1 MVDNCAIEK
10 KFLPDVPWLISVG
23 DVQYGMLSKGNPCN
37 RYSAQ
42 SRAVFP
48 RSYCTISAP
57 VRTAPMRPCLSTWW
71 QQNWEANLSRWET
84 AEIEAWYGHC
94 VIPCNL
100 KRPKT
105 LHACRRSLGED
116 VAKNTFHLRKIV
128 GFLFTSFFLCWFVW
142 VFVLCFC
149 SLFVYD
155 VAFYCFCPSL
165 TEVNRTIRDFQ
176 NHSLHA
182 DVYAK
187 SLIAILRTAFTVVS
201 IFDTV
206 NASSLSS
213 QANITNKNWTLNKS
227 SRQPSAQE
235 CSFSSQHHI
244 YEPISVVKALWKNI
258 CVVYSPV
265 STNIQ
270 FKVFLILFGRSPRVL
285 MVDVFLVLRWT
296 LEEPLGSFCR

>member
-187 SLIAILRTAFTVVS
+187 SWLLYYEQHLLSLVFSIRLTRVHYHLRQILLTKIEHWINRQDSHQRKNARFR
-201 IFDTV
+201 V
-206 NASSLSS
+206 NTTFMN
-213 QANITNKNWTLNKS
+213 Q
-227 SRQPSAQE
+227 
-235 CSFSSQHHI
+235 
-244 YEPISVVKALWKNI
+244 
-258 CVVYSPV
+258 
-265 STNIQ
+265 
-270 FKVFLILFGRSPRVL
+270 
-285 MVDVFLVLRWT
+285 LV
-296 LEEPLGSFCR
+296 